1 MRLDPLTPEQ
11 LDDSQREVYDAILG
25 GPRGAGGSASFVDEA
40 GRLQGPFN
48 AMLYNPPLGLALQE
62 LGAAIRYR
70 GALSGRARE
79 LVILVVAAEARS
91 EYEWQ
96 AHVRI
101 GRNVGLEADE
111 IEAVRSGAPPALS
124 DPQEMAALEL
134 ARLLVEQGDLDDDPY
149 AQAVAALGESLV
161 VEVVTLV
168 GYYALVAL
176 QLRVF
181 RVPLPEGTQPAFG
194 LA

>member
-1 MRLDPLTPEQ
+1 MRLGPLTPEQ

-70 GALSGRARE
+70 GTLSGRARE

-101 GRNVGLEADE
+101 GRNVGLEEDE
-111 IEAVRSGAPPALS
+111 IEAVRSGAPLALS

-134 ARLLVEQGDLDDDPY
+134 ARLLVEQGDLDDDAY

-194 LA
+194 SA